1 MTKKISM
8 GLVVAILVLLLVVAV
23 GYIAYGVYA
32 QKQIQKEVAIY
43 QQGIQAGSSQAITFM
58 FKQADACS
66 KPVPIRY
73 NNQTLNLVAVKCLKK
88 S

>member
-8 GLVVAILVLLLVVAV
+8 GLVVTVLVLLLVVAV
-23 GYIAYGVYA
+23 GYIAFNAYSQRQV
-32 QKQIQKEVAIY
+32 QKEITIY
-43 QQGIQAGSSQAITFM
+43 QQGIQAGSSQAIAFM
-58 FKQADACS
+58 FKQASACT